1 MLSSYVNICKTKYGG
16 KVKGGPESW
25 RFETRC
31 SLIHL
36 VSVEVSFF
44 RVFSLPLCQ
53 WRTCGIFIFSS
64 WINMILFYL

>member
-16 KVKGGPESW
+16 KVKGRQESW

-44 RVFSLPLCQ
+44 RVFYLGSQ
-53 WRTCGIFIFSS
+53 KWRTCGIFIFS
-64 WINMILFYL
+64 F